1 VSFLR
6 ALLPRIV
13 DPIMAKE
20 EADAQIAHVACCGV
34 LTMPSEDLHLIG
46 CELGQVRAE
55 FNEYKKAGEHRQ
67 VAQRRRIA
75 TMIKAVQ
82 DAGGIQALKSRWPQ
96 GNLCASVVNSR
107 AFFYFFPCNHIIKI
121 KNKFL
126 FPAKQKTA

>member
-1 VSFLR
+1 MSFLR

-13 DPIMAKE
+13 DPLMAKE
-20 EADAQIAHVACCGV
+20 EADAQIAQVASCGV
-34 LTMPSEDLHLIG
+34 LTMPSDLHLIG

-55 FNEYKKAGEHRQ
+55 FNEYKKSGEHRQ

-107 AFFYFFPCNHIIKI
+107 AFF
-121 KNKFL
+121 L
-126 FPAKQKTA
+126 FPVK